1 MTDVPSQLPRR
12 IPSFDLGIQIAT
24 RALFYMLALRL
35 TLESFR
41 FAWDA
46 LKANLLRTVLSLLG
60 VTVGIFAII
69 AVFTV
74 VDSLEANIRSSLDFV
89 GDKIIYVSKWP
100 FAFESDFPWW
110 KYFNRP
116 VPTPR
121 EYQQMRRQLGPNNKG
136 IAVFAANNGN
146 TLKAGSNSVADC
158 VLQGVSYDFRVVS
171 NVPLRE
177 GRYFTVQEMDAAR
190 PVAIVGA
197 TIAENLFPN
206 GNALGQQFKARG
218 QTMTIIGVMEKEG
231 KKLLTISSNDANCI
245 IPFTMFTKMFALSTT
260 GFGGGPS
267 ATIAV
272 KGRDEDPGLLDLEY
286 EMRGV
291 MRNIRGLKPREEDN
305 FALNRPEMVAS
316 AVGKLFSVIGVV
328 GAVIGSFAM
337 LVGGFG
343 IANIMFVSVRER
355 TNIIGIQKSLGA
367 KNFFIL
373 FQFLFEAIFLCLIGG
388 GAGILLV
395 WLITLVPQDAL
406 PLTMTAGRVVLG
418 LLVSVG
424 IGVIAGIVPAVM
436 ASNLDPV
443 IAIRAQ

>member
-1 MTDVPSQLPRR
+1 
-12 IPSFDLGIQIAT
+12 
-24 RALFYMLALRL
+24 MLTIRL

-46 LKANLLRTVLSLLG
+46 LKSNLLRTILSLLG

-89 GDKIIYVSKWP
+89 GDKIISVQKWP
-100 FAFESDFPWW
+100 LEFGPDYPWW

-121 EYQQMRRQLGPNNKG
+121 EFQQLRKQLGPNNKG
-136 IAVFAANNGN
+136 IAIFAAKGSN

-171 NVPLRE
+171 NVPIRE
-177 GRYFTVQEMDAAR
+177 GRYFTPQEMDLAR

-197 TIAENLFPN
+197 TIAENLFPD
-206 GNALGQQFKARG
+206 GNALGQQFKAQGR
-218 QTMTIIGVMEKEG
+218 TFTIIGVMEKEG
-231 KKLLTISSNDANCI
+231 KKLISIASNDANCI
-245 IPFTMFTKMFALSTT
+245 IPFGMFTKLFALSIN
-260 GFGGGPS
+260 GMGGPS
-267 ATIAV
+267 ATLAV
-272 KGRDEDPGLLDLEY
+272 KGRDNDPGLLDLEY

-291 MRNIRGLKPREEDN
+291 MRNIRGLKPREDDN
-305 FALNRPEMVAS
+305 FALNRPEMVVS
-316 AVGKLFSVIGVV
+316 ALDKLFSVIDAV
-328 GAVIGSFAM
+328 GGIIGSFAI

-388 GAGILLV
+388 AAGLLLV
-395 WLITLVPQDAL
+395 WLVTIIPQDAL
-406 PLTMTAGRVVLG
+406 PLNMSGARVALG
-418 LLVSVG
+418 LLISVG
-424 IGVIAGIVPAVM
+424 IGIIAGIVPAVL
-436 ASNLDPV
+436 AANLDPV
-443 IAIRAQ
+443 IAIRAK